1 MYRTTKPQSK
11 KDAAVVFHLPG
22 MGNFKAGL
30 ISKIFVH
37 SCPDPTNGTT
47 MFEPF
52 LLVNSYKELTN
63 AEVPF
68 DPYWRFLMLEAH
80 LVKNEVEPFV
90 IKASDIISHCATCA
104 Y

>member
-68 DPYWRFLMLEAH
+68 DPY
-80 LVKNEVEPFV
+80 
-90 IKASDIISHCATCA
+90 
-104 Y
+104 